1 MSKRKRKA
9 LRQNRIYTNIPG
21 NNNCSINDEWIPVI
35 KELEEAERLA
45 AAAEGEEEPE
55 SGEPGTDAPNK
66 KGNKKNQKKKKT
78 NAQRK
83 ANQKKPNQVA
93 LILPFM
99 GSFLLKVKQMNAFGC
114 LIYFWGVDAFILLL
128 ILASN
133 VIIYYLF
140 ENPLSKSLIF
150 EFFPRFI

>member
-1 MSKRKRKA
+1 MSKEKRKA

-114 LIYFWGVDAFILLL
+114 WTSFLG
-128 ILASN
+128 
-133 VIIYYLF
+133 
-140 ENPLSKSLIF
+140 
-150 EFFPRFI
+150 

>member
-1 MSKRKRKA
+1 MSKEKRKA
-9 LRQNRIYTNIPG
+9 LRQNRIYPNIPG

-99 GSFLLKVKQMNAFGC
+99 GSFLLKVKLLNILF
-114 LIYFWGVDAFILLL
+114 DALILLL

-140 ENPLSKSLIF
+140 ENPLTKSLIF
-150 EFFPRFI
+150 EFFPRLI

>member
-1 MSKRKRKA
+1 MSKEKRKA

-99 GSFLLKVKQMNAFGC
+99 GSFLLKVKLLNILF
-114 LIYFWGVDAFILLL
+114 DALILLL

-133 VIIYYLF
+133 VIICYLF
-140 ENPLSKSLIF
+140 
-150 EFFPRFI
+150 